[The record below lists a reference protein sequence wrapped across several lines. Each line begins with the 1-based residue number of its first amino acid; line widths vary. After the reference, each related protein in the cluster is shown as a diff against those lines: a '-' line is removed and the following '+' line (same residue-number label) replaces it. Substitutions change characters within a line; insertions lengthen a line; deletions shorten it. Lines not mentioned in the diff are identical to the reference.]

1 MCIRTNQEKLEA
13 AKEDITVYKLIDV
26 NPGVFALKN
35 YDLSRCMLFEQPEKY
50 HYNSFYQFALIDKNC
65 VENKQPFIAK
75 GYARSTELS
84 LGARYKYSYGKGLI
98 HTFENEDDALKS
110 MEPNDFDA
118 FAILYKCT
126 IPKGTEYIKGVEDD
140 GFPSYAAKKI
150 IFEEPVHFGE
160 VAKEWHE
167 MKQKKKTTKPE
178 RKDDKHPAKRKY
190 K

>member
-26 NPGVFALKN
+26 NPGVFG
-35 YDLSRCMLFEQPEKY
+35 LSRCMLFEHPEKY
-50 HYNSFYQFALIDKNC
+50 HYNSFYEFALIDKNC

-75 GYARSTELS
+75 GYARSTKLS
-84 LGARYKYSYGKGLI
+84 LGARYKYSYGEGLI
-98 HTFENEDDALKS
+98 HTFENEDDAMKS

-140 GFPSYAAKKI
+140 GFPSYASKKI

-160 VAKEWHE
+160 VAKEWH
-167 MKQKKKTTKPE
+167 
-178 RKDDKHPAKRKY
+178 DKLINQNQ
-190 K
+190 